1 MLVPKHK
8 FHLKTKTVHWNNR
21 ESNSFNNIL
30 SKDKFREAIQTRK
43 V

>member
-8 FHLKTKTVHWNNR
+8 FHLKTKTVYWNNS

-30 SKDKFREAIQTRK
+30 SKDKFREALQTRK